1 MPAPLA
7 GSSPSGPVP
16 QPQGWRLRRR
26 ARGGPTP
33 LHGGRAGW
41 SRRRARRDGAVS
53 APRGGGK
60 GGGCGQRNTQG
71 DAGGE
76 ARARGACEVVLARGL
91 SCMGGPPS
99 IERGVYVCWGGGGVG
114 AGEHASPA
122 ADMLVGVQAA
132 NAPALGGGGRTHAPC
147 VHLHLRG
154 RRGGS
159 GGWDACCAGANARVG
174 GWVGVRE
181 RESGAARRTSRLLVA
196 AAWCGWGA
204 RACETPPPPPPSYK
218 LTHTPWHATLAS
230 LHVVGHASAPIM
242 PPRPPS
248 HREPPPLHRAA
259 RRRAPATPPI

>member
-1 MPAPLA
+1 MVPAAREA
-7 GSSPSGPVP
+7 GRGRVCAAW
-16 QPQGWRLRRR
+16 GWEGRRLRPKKYTR
-26 ARGGPTP
+26 
-33 LHGGRAGW
+33 
-41 SRRRARRDGAVS
+41 
-53 APRGGGK
+53 
-60 GGGCGQRNTQG
+60 GCGG
-71 DAGGE
+71 
-76 ARARGACEVVLARGL
+76 RGAC
-91 SCMGGPPS
+91 P
-99 IERGVYVCWGGGGVG
+99 RGVRGGTCKGVELHGRASLNRTRGVCVLGGGGGVER